1 MRCPACREHVPDASR
16 FCENCGTPLAAAC
29 SACGSGLA
37 PGKRFCG
44 NCGAATGNALDAA
57 PRSGPAQ
64 PVSESDRQSPGTEL
78 RHVSVLFCDV
88 VGLAAIADSQEP
100 EEVRDFLSGYF
111 DLSRAII
118 SRHGGAVEKFVG
130 DAVMAVW
137 GAPVATEDDA
147 ERAVRAGLELI
158 SAIGAYGAEHAAE
171 LEARVGVASG
181 LVATSENTDEG
192 LVSGDRVNTAARI
205 QAAAPPGRCY
215 VDAATKRLA
224 EGAISFEEAGSRA
237 LKGKAKSEQIFG
249 AVRVLA
255 GVGGRR
261 HVSGLEAPLIGR
273 EVELRTLKDL
283 FHTCVDR
290 NSPRLVVVSGL
301 PGVGK
306 SRLSWELE
314 KHLGGIVN
322 NVAWYE
328 GRCLSYGDGIAFWA
342 LADIVRRCLGIAEDE
357 QSEAAAARLAEGLTL
372 VVPDPLREYVGACIS
387 RLLGIDYPAVRLNL
401 QREQLF
407 AGWRTFFECLAR
419 TAPLVLVIENAENA
433 DDDLLDFLDHIVDWT
448 RELAVYVLV
457 LTRPELSV
465 RRPGFGVGRNRTT
478 LFLEPLQPAAM
489 SGLVD
494 ALVPALPEEAL
505 GSLTV
510 RADGIPLYALET
522 IRSLIDSG
530 AIVKADGG
538 NRLVGKLGDFS
549 IPEGL
554 HGLLAARIDAF
565 GPLIRRLLGIAAVL
579 GTTFSDAALVALAGR
594 SANEV
599 HDGLAELVLRD
610 VLVPDAVFLERA
622 SYRFS
627 HGLLRDVAYET
638 LSRRERKARH
648 LAVAAY
654 LRATFAGDGEEVA
667 EIVARHYL
675 DALTAGPDEADAQS
689 IREDGL
695 TMLVRAA
702 ERAERTGAPGRAAAN
717 FASAAELLATDS
729 GPAALVAD
737 GGEHALRAAA
747 LWEQA
752 ARCDQTNAD
761 FGSSMV
767 HAGTARRCYLDH
779 GDARGAARAQTLA
792 GRAQS
797 LAGQITEARSLLTEA
812 LAVLQQDP
820 DVDTVAALSAL
831 ADLEVLYGQPEAD
844 RLTAEALAMGQAL
857 QVDPALLARLF
868 ISRGIT
874 HARANRM
881 AEAASCYND
890 AARLAERAG
899 HVGRLGWALAN
910 LSDALGGFD
919 SRRAADAARAA
930 AEHARNIGDRRL
942 LGLSTLNLT
951 MALLGLGEW
960 DDADAVLSTAAQG
973 DELAED
979 VYVVFVG
986 GLLAGLRGDC
996 ARATAALASLSDS
1009 RSSGNAQEQASIA
1022 TLEAF
1027 TAAALGR
1034 RVEALGHARTVVGAA
1049 AKLGIRHETVRWAWP
1064 LAASIARSLA
1074 EIATCAEL
1082 VAVLDGYADD
1092 QLPRILRAERA
1103 LALAAGQASAG
1114 EPGAMTAFADAITA
1128 LRTAAS
1134 PYHLAHG
1141 LLEHADYL
1149 TRMGDAATAAAAA
1162 DEARAIG
1169 LRLRSSPLV
1178 ERSEA
1183 VAPELQQ
1190 RVRPARS
1197 SLLHG
1202 TA

>member
-1 MRCPACREHVPDASR
+1 MRCPACREQVPDRNR

-29 SACGSGLA
+29 PACGSGLT

-44 NCGAATGNALDAA
+44 NCGAAIDSAADAV

-64 PVSESDRQSPGTEL
+64 PGSRSVGLSPGTEL
-78 RHVSVLFCDV
+78 RQVSVLFCDV
-88 VGLAAIADSQEP
+88 VGVDSVADSQEP
-100 EEVRDFLSGYF
+100 EEVREFLSGYF

-118 SRHGGAVEKFVG
+118 SRHGGAFEKFVG

-137 GAPVATEDDA
+137 GAPVATENDA

-158 SAIGAYGAEHAAE
+158 SAIAAYGAEHTAE
-171 LEARVGVASG
+171 IQARVGVASG
-181 LVATSENTDEG
+181 LVATSESTDDG

-224 EGAISFEEAGSRA
+224 ESAISFEDAGLRA
-237 LKGKAKSEQIFG
+237 LKGKAKPEQIFG
-249 AVRVLA
+249 VVRVLS

-273 EVELRTLKDL
+273 EVELRALKDL

-290 NSPRLVVVSGL
+290 TSPRLVVVSGL

-314 KHLGGIVN
+314 KHLDGIVN
-322 NVAWYE
+322 SVLWYE

-342 LADIVRRCLGIAEDE
+342 LADIVRRSLGIAEDE
-357 QSEAAAARLAEGLTL
+357 QPEAAAAKLAQGLAA
-372 VVPDPLREYVGACIS
+372 VVPDFLREYVGACIS
-387 RLLGIDYPAVRLNL
+387 CLLGIDYPAVKPNL

-419 TAPLVLVIENAENA
+419 TAPLVLAIENAENA

-457 LTRPELSV
+457 LTRPELSE
-465 RRPGFGVGRNRTT
+465 RRPGFGVGTNRTT
-478 LFLEPLQPAAM
+478 LFLEPLQPDAM

-494 ALVPALPEEAL
+494 ALVSALPEEAL
-505 GSLTV
+505 GSLAA

-538 NRLVGKLGDFS
+538 YRLVGELRDLA

-565 GPLIRRLLGIAAVL
+565 GPLIRRLVGIAAVL
-579 GTTFSDAALVALAGR
+579 GTTFSEAALVALADR

-599 HDGLAELVLRD
+599 HDALAELVFRD
-610 VLVPDAVFLERA
+610 VLVPDAVFFERA

-654 LRATFAGDGEEVA
+654 LRETFAGDGEEVA

-675 DALTAGPDEADAQS
+675 DALTAGPEEADAQS

-695 TMLVRAA
+695 TMLIRAA

-717 FASAAELLATDS
+717 FASAAELLTTES
-729 GPAALVAD
+729 GRADVVAD
-737 GGEHALRAAA
+737 GGERALRAAA

-761 FGSSMV
+761 FGSCIV

-792 GRAQS
+792 GRARS
-797 LAGQITEARSLLTEA
+797 LAGQMMEARSLLTEA
-812 LAVLQQDP
+812 LAVLQPDR

-831 ADLEVLYGQPEAD
+831 ADLEVLDGRPEAD
-844 RLTAEALAMGQAL
+844 RLTAEALAMGKEL

-942 LGLSTLNLT
+942 LGLCTLNLA

-960 DDADAVLSTAAQG
+960 DDADAVLSTAVQG

-979 VYVVFVG
+979 IYVVFVG
-986 GLLAGLRGDC
+986 GLLASLRGDC
-996 ARATAALASLSDS
+996 ARATASLASLTDS
-1009 RSSGNAQEQASIA
+1009 RSGGNAQEQASISA
-1022 TLEAF
+1022 LAAF
-1027 TAAALGR
+1027 TCAALGKHA
-1034 RVEALGHARTVVGAA
+1034 EALGHARKVVGAA

-1064 LAASIARSLA
+1064 LAASIARSRA
-1074 EIATCAEL
+1074 EITTCAEL
-1082 VAVLDGYADD
+1082 VAVLDGYPDD

-1103 LALAAGQASAG
+1103 LALAAAQASAA

-1141 LLEHADYL
+1141 LLEQADYL
-1149 TRMGDAATAAAAA
+1149 TRIGEAAQAAAAA
-1162 DEARAIG
+1162 DEAGIIG
-1169 LRLRSSPLV
+1169 ASLRCKPLI

-1183 VAPELQQ
+1183 
-1190 RVRPARS
+1190 RAR
-1197 SLLHG
+1197 
-1202 TA
+1202 T